1 VFRAGLRP
9 RQWRAHIFVGYSY
22 FIFSKYFLTFFFV
35 VRSVFRA
42 DHLQGLGNGAPMAVK
57 RLDPASMQ
65 GQGEFLQ
72 VCARRRCFVLFF
84 LCQSSSS
91 KAVVKQW

>member
-1 VFRAGLRP
+1 MTRTCFCVFN
-9 RQWRAHIFVGYSY
+9 IF
-22 FIFSKYFLTFFFV
+22 FFSILFYTFFL
-35 VRSVFRA
+35 RSVFRA

-72 VCARRRCFVLFF
+72 VCARRRYFVLVFVPV
-84 LCQSSSS
+84 Q
-91 KAVVKQW
+91 Q